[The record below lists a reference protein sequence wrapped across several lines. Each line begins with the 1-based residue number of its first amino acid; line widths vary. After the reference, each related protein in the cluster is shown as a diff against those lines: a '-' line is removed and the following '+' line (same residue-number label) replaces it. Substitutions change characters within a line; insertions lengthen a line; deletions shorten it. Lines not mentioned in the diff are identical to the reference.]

1 MSEHCHVAFYMFI
14 TIVVI
19 IIKLLNHLINI
30 IIVTVIIT
38 GISNNKKNVCIK
50 PTYINCPL
58 NCPALS
64 IVYDVIH
71 LF

>member
-1 MSEHCHVAFYMFI
+1 MSEHCHVTFYMFI
-14 TIVVI
+14 NIIVI

-38 GISNNKKNVCIK
+38 GISNNKTNVCIK
-50 PTYINCPL
+50 PIQNIYCL
-58 NCPALS
+58 LFLLS
-64 IVYDVIH
+64 ILYVVIH